1 MSDGGVEVCTLLVG
15 VRVYGVKEGDEVFG
29 CE

>member
-1 MSDGGVEVCTLLVG
+1 MSDGGVEVCTLIVG
-15 VRVYGVKEGDEVFG
+15 VKECGEQEGDEVIG